1 MPNRTHHHLSLIW
14 LLLFLLFVPAACQ
27 FVPALPAPDP
37 GPTATP
43 LVTEGIAGSGALAY
57 NLGMATI
64 PQSWSSESP
73 ELPVPLLGAISVP
86 EGEGPFPVALVF
98 HGRHP
103 RCTSDPAQ
111 LEEVWP
117 CEEGAEPRYDIG
129 FSYLLDALAARG
141 FLAVAPSLNGA
152 YTTTFDLGQGSL
164 AESQPRVDERMT
176 AIIAEH
182 LARLA
187 AANGGEAVFAEGL
200 DLTGKVDSARVVTM
214 AHSTSGITAN
224 KLARDGALP
233 IKAQVLLAAMHFEG
247 TGETADVPTAVVLS
261 ACDGDR
267 PDLPAQIYYES
278 ARGGGRANPLFSALL
293 EGANHNFYNQELA
306 RQGIDDGQFARN
318 PTCALARVSGEAQ
331 QSFLAALAGAFFDA
345 TLIGADRPAWLNVT
359 QPVAADLYGQPVQSA
374 LSPPAAQRRTLL
386 TGQPV
391 IAGPL
396 TATLCPS
403 GEPCAEG
410 LFQPGLP
417 GGVRLSWAEPGGEFS
432 VDLSSVGEPYDT
444 LRLRV
449 ALDPTDALNPPGE
462 PISFSVVLTDRAGNS
477 AEVEVPPLLPV
488 LRGTYEGDDFRFSPV
503 LPRDIRLPLAQFAG
517 VDAASPVSATLRF
530 DRSPTGSVLL
540 VDWELVRGDAR

>member
-1 MPNRTHHHLSLIW
+1 
-14 LLLFLLFVPAACQ
+14 LLLLLLPALAACQ

-43 LVTEGIAGSGALAY
+43 LVTEGIAGSAALAY
-57 NLGMATI
+57 NLGTVAV
-64 PQSWSSESP
+64 PQSWSSEAP

-86 EGEGPFPVALVF
+86 EGEGPFPVALVL
-98 HGRHP
+98 HGRHT
-103 RCTSDPAQ
+103 RCYSDPAQ

-141 FLAVAPSLNGA
+141 YLAVAPSLNGA
-152 YTTTFDLGQGSL
+152 YTTLFDLGQGSL
-164 AESQPRVDERMT
+164 DERQPRVDERLT
-176 AIIAEH
+176 AIIAAH
-182 LARLA
+182 LARLEA
-187 AANGGEAVFAEGL
+187 AGRGEAVFAGGL
-200 DLTGKVDSARVVTM
+200 DLSGKVDTARLVTV

-224 KLARDGALP
+224 GLARDGALP
-233 IKAQVLLAAMHFEG
+233 IQAQVLPAAMNFEG

-278 ARGGGRANPLFSALL
+278 ARGAGRATPLFSAML

-318 PTCALARVSGEAQ
+318 PTCALARVSDEEQ
-331 QSFLAALAGAFFDA
+331 QAFLAALAGDFFDA
-345 TLIGADRPAWLNVT
+345 TLLGADRPAWLDIT
-359 QPVAADLYGQPVQSA
+359 QPVAAELFGQPVQSA
-374 LSPPAAQRRTLL
+374 LSPPAAGRRTLL

-391 IAGPL
+391 VAGSL
-396 TATLCPS
+396 TATLCPP

-417 GGVRLSWAEPGGEFS
+417 GGVRLSWDEPGGEFS
-432 VDLSSVGEPYDT
+432 VDLSAVSEPYEA
-444 LRLRV
+444 LRLRA

-462 PISFSVVLTDRAGNS
+462 PITFSVVLTDRAGNS

-503 LPRDIRLPLAQFAG
+503 LPRDIRLPLAEFAG
-517 VDAASPVSATLRF
+517 VDAAALASATLRF
-530 DRSPTGSVLL
+530 DRSPAGSVLL
-540 VDWELVRGDAR
+540 VDWELVRGE